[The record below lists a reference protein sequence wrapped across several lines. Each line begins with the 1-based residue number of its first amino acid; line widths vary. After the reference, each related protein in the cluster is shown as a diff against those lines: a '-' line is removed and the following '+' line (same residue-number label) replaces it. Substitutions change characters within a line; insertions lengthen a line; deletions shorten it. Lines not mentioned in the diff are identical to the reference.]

1 MAPELRAKA
10 EEIAKNAGELKS
22 EPYGYMKLAHEY
34 TEKACDLNPVAFGV
48 ICSIVL
54 SSEYE
59 SSRSA
64 LSNSIKEGVKQLE
77 IAAGGL
83 VKVANTIAKAE
94 VASSADTKAA
104 RDPGFKYTEP
114 ESSGGLSMVEGLALF
129 GGVSLAAENLAI
141 AVTCGASS
149 ALAPTAIAS
158 VALWAMF
165 TPDDPGLSKAVGG
178 WESVAQQIAG
188 VTGGTWDN
196 IMESLGK
203 NWEGDSKNAFDSWA
217 EIFKAEVDQTK
228 AAAEKNQQAL
238 QDTIKAIHNLQ
249 NSMFI
254 FAMGCLVAIIAFA
267 VGEKMPVVGP
277 IFAVL
282 KEIQGLI
289 LSGGT
294 ATVIAA
300 VLGVVVGALGP
311 LRDMLDVVG
320 SNFATLAV
328 NQGGG
333 GTSFKDVN
341 INWAQPNVPVPS

>member
-1 MAPELRAKA
+1 MAPELRAEA

-22 EPYGYMKLAHEY
+22 EPYSYMKLAHEY
-34 TEKACDLNPVAFGV
+34 TERACDLHPVAFGV
-48 ICSIVL
+48 ICSMLL

-94 VASSADTKAA
+94 VANSADTKAA

-114 ESSGGLSMVEGLALF
+114 ESKSGLSMAEGMALF

-141 AVTCGASS
+141 AVICGASS

-158 VALWAMF
+158 IALWAMF
-165 TPDDPGLSKAVGG
+165 TPDDPALSKAVGG
-178 WESVAQQIAG
+178 WQAVGEQISG
-188 VTGGTWDN
+188 VTGGTWEG
-196 IMESLGK
+196 IGKSLDK
-203 NWEGDSKNAFDSWA
+203 NWEGDSKSAFDSWA
-217 EIFKAEVDQTK
+217 EIFQAEVEQTK
-228 AAAEKNQQAL
+228 AAAEQNKTAL
-238 QDTIKAIHNLQ
+238 EEIIKSLHNLQ

-254 FAMGCLVAIIAFA
+254 FAMGCLIAIIAFA
-267 VGEKMPVVGP
+267 VGEKMPYVGP

-282 KEIQGLI
+282 KQIQGLI

-294 ATVIAA
+294 ATTIAA
-300 VLGVVVGALGP
+300 VIGVVVAGLGP
-311 LRDMLDVVG
+311 LREMFDVVG

-328 NQGGG
+328 NKGGG
-333 GTSFKDVN
+333 GTSFKEVN
-341 INWAQPNVPVPS
+341 INWATPNVPVPS